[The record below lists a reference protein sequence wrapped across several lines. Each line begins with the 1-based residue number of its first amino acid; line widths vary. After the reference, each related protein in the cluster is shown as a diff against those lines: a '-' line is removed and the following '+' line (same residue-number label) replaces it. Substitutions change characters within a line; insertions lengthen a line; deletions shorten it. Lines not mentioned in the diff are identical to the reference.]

1 MEGEEVVVDRLEP
14 RRDCEA
20 FDLMMDL
27 GAVVGLVQ
35 DSWAL
40 ALVFRLVR
48 AVLSYA

>member
-1 MEGEEVVVDRLEP
+1 VEGEEVVDRLEP

-20 FDLMMDL
+20 FDLMGL

-35 DSWAL
+35 DSWVL
-40 ALVFRLVR
+40 ALVFHLVR